1 MNNFIVKCIK
11 EPTCILY
18 FKEFNC
24 FTTDISMAYKFIT
37 RDNALKIQNLY
48 PELDLQ
54 IERL

>member
-1 MNNFIVKCIK
+1 MDNFILKCIK

-24 FTTDISMAYKFIT
+24 FTIDKYLAYKFID
-37 RDNALKIQNLY
+37 RNNCLKVQAFY